1 MRYALRDFE
10 LREKRIRKGQ
20 MIMLSIGGSNRDP
33 AVYEDPDVLDL
44 DRSVH
49 DLLTFGNGPHYC
61 IGANLA
67 REEIASMLD
76 ALLDVVPPGSS
87 VCTDA
92 LEYRDMGLSQR
103 AINLPVKIGP
113 APPAT
118 VQISP
123 Q

>member
-1 MRYALRDFE
+1 
-10 LREKRIRKGQ
+10 
-20 MIMLSIGGSNRDP
+20 
-33 AVYEDPDVLDL
+33 
-44 DRSVH
+44 
-49 DLLTFGNGPHYC
+49 
-61 IGANLA
+61 
-67 REEIASMLD
+67 MLD

-87 VCTDA
+87 VRTDA

>member
-1 MRYALRDFE
+1 
-10 LREKRIRKGQ
+10 